1 MNVAM
6 QLTKIIILLCLIV
19 GLIGCGVQNGAPI
32 SSQLGTP
39 ELTTTLIMEKNLV
52 FESVEDEIALD
63 YPFDWTVSG
72 DSLFWVDPNEADL
85 PQDHSS
91 VLTEVRVMIFTNVPY
106 SGRNSRRWKIPQP
119 AHEVLQWEINES
131 SSTVVEP
138 VQAVSINGRDA
149 ATVLLAYKNKKGTLT
164 LYQYSIALRI
174 SDDKVVHLVIDGP
187 ASRSEEMQNV
197 LNAIA
202 LNIRPLDGE

>member
-1 MNVAM
+1 
-6 QLTKIIILLCLIV
+6 
-19 GLIGCGVQNGAPI
+19 
-32 SSQLGTP
+32 
-39 ELTTTLIMEKNLV
+39 
-52 FESVEDEIALD
+52 
-63 YPFDWTVSG
+63 
-72 DSLFWVDPNEADL
+72 
-85 PQDHSS
+85 
-91 VLTEVRVMIFTNVPY
+91 MIFTNVPY